1 MLHQCYWRSHWTN
14 FVNSDI
20 HLTCANVSW
29 LTIWLINTYA
39 TNNQNLVE
47 VLEVTGSISIGL
59 DFWWRVA
66 PHSSQIDITSHQR
79 KKTSDTE
86 VKPILKKYSSWKSVK
101 LTEARSKAIEIT
113 VVFAHLR
120 MKYRQTLLRKKNNIC
135 KNKKYVHG

>member
-39 TNNQNLVE
+39 TKTQNVVE

-59 DFWWRVA
+59 DLWWRVA